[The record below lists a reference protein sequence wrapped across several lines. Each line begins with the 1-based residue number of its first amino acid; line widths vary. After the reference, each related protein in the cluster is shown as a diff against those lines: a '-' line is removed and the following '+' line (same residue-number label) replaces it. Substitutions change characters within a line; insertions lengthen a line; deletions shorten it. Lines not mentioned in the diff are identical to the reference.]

1 METEPASTA
10 VEERQRERVAL
21 IRKQVKEMARDA
33 AREWARASCD
43 LPSIAHTTH
52 VRFLHTEH
60 WALVLLE
67 EVQETGTLSLETA
80 KALES

>member
-1 METEPASTA
+1 M
-10 VEERQRERVAL
+10 EERQRERVAL
-21 IRKQVKEMARDA
+21 VRKQVKEMARDA

-43 LPSIAHTTH
+43 LPSVAHTTH

-67 EVQETGTLSLETA
+67 EVQETGTLSLENS